1 MVRSKRHC
9 YSEVGLLI
17 IDDTILDKPYSKH
30 MDLVYRQWSGKHHQ
44 LVNGINLETV
54 VWTHNE
60 AIIPV
65 DFRIYDINTDGKQKM
80 VISLRC

>member
-1 MVRSKRHC
+1 
-9 YSEVGLLI
+9 
-17 IDDTILDKPYSKH
+17 

-65 DFRIYDINTDGKQKM
+65 DFRIYDINTDGKQK
-80 VISLRC
+80 